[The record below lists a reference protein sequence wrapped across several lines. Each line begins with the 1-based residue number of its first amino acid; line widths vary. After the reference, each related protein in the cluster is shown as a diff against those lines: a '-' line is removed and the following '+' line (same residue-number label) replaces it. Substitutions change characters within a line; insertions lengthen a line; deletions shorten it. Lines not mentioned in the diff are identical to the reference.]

1 MIWGLKTWNKKVFL
15 AQGSQASVLPVL
27 VAEKGLIIFY
37 KLLFFFLLHYSS
49 TVRPSGLQYWQ
60 KKSLKD
66 VLLWKPTWFLLVS
79 GSDRFRVLG
88 TKSAALAE
96 PGLCN
101 QWLRCSIKTH
111 YWIVCTENSPSSP
124 NDCLFKDHLNDY
136 VCIIKDSFFVL
147 SLPQL
152 CDSRCYWATPENHCL
167 AAGLS
172 SHAKLLKPV

>member
-1 MIWGLKTWNKKVFL
+1 MGFENLTHFST
-15 AQGSQASVLPVL
+15 GFPSVC
-27 VAEKGLIIFY
+27 ATGTGRRKRINNFY
-37 KLLFFFLLHYSS
+37 KLQFFFFYIIH
-49 TVRPSGLQYWQ
+49 LQYALQ
-60 KKSLKD
+60 DSNTDRKKVLKMFYFEN
-66 VLLWKPTWFLLVS
+66 LLDSYWSVALTGSVS
-79 GSDRFRVLG
+79 KVLG
-88 TKSAALAE
+88 TEKGRFSSP